1 MRYDDRTQ
9 WRYRGGTSRETADA
23 EFAAMV
29 ESVGPEP
36 GFFSGRAPAYQ
47 RLDVRV
53 TDVRRGD
60 GVAADDYMTLDVLI
74 VRGKPHV
81 RGGSSGIPAL
91 DSSMVQAGVTI
102 VAWAN
107 LTAEGWRAIEISTD
121 GPVPASNYAGRY
133 RGADRHATRGYPN
146 PNRYGRPYATGL
158 DTLDLTDYPTNVFVI
173 IPDTDTPTVP
183 RQIRQSDHDALE
195 RGWDRMM
202 RGRGLTID
210 GPVQNIN
217 GVDVDLASRF
227 RELLRGGLA
236 DSPIIRS
243 LFLEI
248 VNDDAHPLTFHI
260 VHDAVGIFIDGFQF
274 NPNVDRRVTPLPH
287 RGHHTF
293 DMDDFDQTP
302 RVSGNPRNDMR
313 LSLQNLLHGLRE
325 ARQGVLF
332 AGAGDAYPSSHL
344 RAMAD
349 ENLFRQE
356 QGQRGALFIGAT
368 PLTSAPVITPIGN
381 GHIDIRWEF
390 RANNGTGPVEVAET
404 WDHFTDGTGRRH
416 IASIDYFPN

>member
-9 WRYRGGTSRETADA
+9 WRYRGGTSRNTADA
-23 EFAAMV
+23 EFAALV
-29 ESVGPEP
+29 ETVGPEP

-47 RLDVRV
+47 RLDVKV

-74 VRGKPHV
+74 VPGKPHV

-107 LTAEGWRAIEISTD
+107 LTAEGWRALEISTD

-133 RGADRHATRGYPN
+133 RGADRYATRGYPN
-146 PNRYGRPYATGL
+146 PNRYGRTYATGL

-173 IPDTDTPTVP
+173 IPDTDAPTVP

-202 RGRGLTID
+202 KGRGLIVD
-210 GPVQNIN
+210 G
-217 GVDVDLASRF
+217 LATEF

-236 DSPIIRS
+236 DSPMIRA

-248 VNDDAHPLTFHI
+248 VNDDAHPITMHVVNDRPGVL
-260 VHDAVGIFIDGFQF
+260 VDRFQF
-274 NPNVDRRVTPLPH
+274 DPNADLTVTPLPH
-287 RGHHTF
+287 RGHHTIDIDEF
-293 DMDDFDQTP
+293 NQFP
-302 RVSGNPRNDMR
+302 RVSGTPRNFMMLR
-313 LSLQNLLHGLRE
+313 HQNLLHALRE

-332 AGAGDAYPSSHL
+332 PGAGNAYPSSHL
-344 RAMAD
+344 RATAD
-349 ENLFRQE
+349 ENLYRQE
-356 QGQRGALFIGAT
+356 QGQIGVFHIGAT
-368 PLTSAPVITPIGN
+368 VQDTPPFTTVTGATTFDWRWPFLHN
-381 GHIDIRWEF
+381 G
-390 RANNGTGPVEVAET
+390 AVALFET
-404 WDHFTDGTGRRH
+404 WH
-416 IASIDYFPN
+416 IAVDAAGSQRITSIDYSP